1 MRRKAISLSKAGGLF
16 LAGLTVRAV
25 AFHPAPCVAP
35 ALGGDLPLGLG
46 SRSAPRLRQTAA
58 MSGVRRRAASCRA
71 CRWAAAWAWR
81 PDLKLMLRPAA
92 EQEPGLREA
101 PSGGASPQECYA
113 GPMVN
118 L

>member
-58 MSGVRRRAASCRA
+58 MSGVRRRRLLAGRA
-71 CRWAAAWAWR
+71 V
-81 PDLKLMLRPAA
+81 
-92 EQEPGLREA
+92 GLLLGHGDR
-101 PSGGASPQECYA
+101 
-113 GPMVN
+113 V
-118 L
+118 

>member
-58 MSGVRRRAASCRA
+58 MSGVRRPGRLLAGRAV
-71 CRWAAAWAWR
+71 
-81 PDLKLMLRPAA
+81 
-92 EQEPGLREA
+92 GLLLGHGDR
-101 PSGGASPQECYA
+101 
-113 GPMVN
+113 V
-118 L
+118 

>member
-46 SRSAPRLRQTAA
+46 SRSAPQLRQTAA
-58 MSGVRRRAASCRA
+58 MSGVR
-71 CRWAAAWAWR
+71 AAAGGFLPGVPLGCCLGMATGFKAHAPTCR
-81 PDLKLMLRPAA
+81 GARAGAA
-92 EQEPGLREA
+92 
-101 PSGGASPQECYA
+101 
-113 GPMVN
+113 
-118 L
+118 